1 MLGDGWRSS
10 INCGVVIREA
20 QSIPN
25 PWTSLGLPTSVFLL
39 ARSGNRLGR
48 LFLLVCWRSRGPRHC
63 ISILYFIGSKTPITK
78 WNFLTSNL
86 IIACA
91 LSLGVFVLVC
101 CGASAGLL
109 EIEIM
114 PVPS

>member
-1 MLGDGWRSS
+1 VFSQLLALGHRTRSS

-63 ISILYFIGSKTPITK
+63 AFHPLLHWVKNADNQMEFP
-78 WNFLTSNL
+78 NFQPDHRVCFVARRIRT
-86 IIACA
+86 
-91 LSLGVFVLVC
+91 GVLRSFGRL
-101 CGASAGLL
+101 ARN
-109 EIEIM
+109 
-114 PVPS
+114 